1 MHHHLLYLASDLP
14 KQLAVLNDSNMFY
27 FAIVLH
33 LFQLQRTKIYLS
45 FSLFRQLSNYDFVGR
60 PGAAVDDLPEHRQVL
75 QDAAPPRN
83 GSMVPHHELCY
94 AEIIFLTSER
104 IVLYIFEKS
113 FKCLTCSKLNKFE
126 FCNS

>member
-33 LFQLQRTKIYLS
+33 L
-45 FSLFRQLSNYDFVGR
+45 LSNPDFFGR